1 MKYLFFFTVILS
13 CIGCAIV
20 QPKEF
25 PEEVLNDKLLT
36 LERDSISLKEVLEK
50 HNNKSK
56 FIQVFASYCPVS
68 QDSFDDVLRFQ
79 KEHPEKA
86 YIFLS
91 VDHGYHDWKR
101 GLEYV
106 TPKGDFYFIPEK
118 DKGVLGQ
125 FLKIKSIP
133 RFINVDKENKIEVF
147 KTSKVSDKLQ

>member
-1 MKYLFFFTVILS
+1 MKHLVILLCGTLFLS
-13 CIGCAIV
+13 CASF
-20 QPKEF
+20 QPKSF
-25 PEEVLNDKLLT
+25 PESVMKDKLLT
-36 LERDSISLKEVLEK
+36 LDRDSITLKEILDK
-50 HNNKSK
+50 HPNQSK
-56 FIQVFASYCPVS
+56 FIQIFASYCPVS
-68 QDSFDDVLRFQ
+68 QDSFDDVLEFQ
-79 KEHPEKA
+79 KQHPEKA

-133 RFINVDKENKIEVF
+133 RFINVGKENKIEVF